1 MCKAMR
7 TIMINTGT
15 ELLLGDVLNTHLRFV
30 AREIFPLGLR
40 IERQLS
46 VPDGAAIGEA
56 LAESMVFDLVFVTGG
71 LGPTTDDVTREA
83 IAELLG
89 LEFEENA
96 EIANAIRH
104 RLTSRGWKLTD
115 RILRQALVPRG
126 ATILP
131 NDRGTAPGLYFPKI
145 RRPLR
150 RIFCVPGPPRELH
163 PMFSNLFCRSCV
175 TLLPAKQSHEFA
187 TIGSRE
193 WANRSWRKRRHAD
206 SRDTRNRAGILC
218 ATGEVDLRL
227 VGDP

>member
-56 LAESMVFDLVFVTGG
+56 LAESMAFDLVFVTGG

-96 EIANAIRH
+96 EIANGIRH

-115 RILRQALVPRG
+115 RILRQALVPKG

-131 NDRGTAPGLYFPKI
+131 NHHGTAPGLYFPKN
-145 RRPLR
+145 PATAFAAY
-150 RIFCVPGPPRELH
+150 FCVARSAARATPDV
-163 PMFSNLFCRSCV
+163 CRIGFAD
-175 TLLPAKQSHEFA
+175 PARHRFGQSA
-187 TIGSRE
+187 
-193 WANRSWRKRRHAD
+193 A
-206 SRDTRNRAGILC
+206 
-218 ATGEVDLRL
+218 
-227 VGDP
+227 